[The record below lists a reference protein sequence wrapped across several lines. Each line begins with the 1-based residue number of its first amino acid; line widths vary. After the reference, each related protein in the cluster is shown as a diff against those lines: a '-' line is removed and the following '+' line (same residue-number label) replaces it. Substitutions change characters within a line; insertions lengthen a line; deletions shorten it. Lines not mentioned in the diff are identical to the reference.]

1 MAGRPKKQYER
12 IHDINSRIA
21 TLYRDLDQ
29 LTPEMHK
36 QRAGSGDRLG
46 DAWIMGL
53 EAAGDAWR
61 AIYGLRTLLAARA
74 RIGVLAEQENNV
86 GDYAEESSNPAA
98 E

>member
-12 IHDINSRIA
+12 IHEINRRVA

-46 DAWIMGL
+46 EVWITAL

-61 AIYGLRTLLAARA
+61 AIHSLRALLAARA
-74 RIGVLAEQENNV
+74 RIGVLADQESNV
-86 GDYAEESSNPAA
+86 GELRRGIE
-98 E
+98 